1 MNIEP
6 LSKKIYDKAV
16 ALGITQ
22 IELKFSGGSDE
33 GYLSVYVNGQDG
45 WKSDTEFEGEVEG
58 WAWSAY
64 GYSGAGDGNDYGDD
78 VVYDIVNKKATSSE
92 WSMQRTEGYSEG
104 GDLEIAEEIA
114 EEIE

>member
-33 GYLSVYVNGQDG
+33 GYLSVYLTPSGD
-45 WKSDTEFEGEVEG
+45 SEFEQEVEE
-58 WAWSAY
+58 WAWNAY
-64 GYSGAGDGNDYGDD
+64 SYGGAGDGNDYGDD

-92 WSMQRTEGYSEG
+92 WSMQRTEGDSEN
-104 GDLEIAEEIA
+104 GDLEIAEEI
-114 EEIE
+114 E

>member
-16 ALGITQ
+16 SLGITQ

-33 GYLSVYVNGQDG
+33 GYLNVYVNDERGFSSNTG
-45 WKSDTEFEGEVEG
+45 FEQEIEG
-58 WAWSAY
+58 WAWQAY

-78 VVYDIVNKKATSSE
+78 VVYDLVEKTATASS
-92 WSMQRTEGYSEG
+92 WSMQRTDGDSE
-104 GDLEIAEEIA
+104 DAALEIAE
-114 EEIE
+114 

>member
-16 ALGITQ
+16 SLGITQ

-33 GYLSVYVNGQDG
+33 GYLNVYVNDEKGF
-45 WKSDTEFEGEVEG
+45 SSNTEFEQQIEG
-58 WAWSAY
+58 WAWDTY

-78 VVYDIVNKKATSSE
+78 IVYDLVEKTATASS
-92 WSMQRTEGYSEG
+92 WSMQRTEGYSE
-104 GDLEIAEEIA
+104 DAALKIAE
-114 EEIE
+114 

>member
-16 ALGITQ
+16 SLGITQ

-33 GYLSVYVNGQDG
+33 GYLNVYVNDERGF
-45 WKSDTEFEGEVEG
+45 SSNTEFEQEIEG
-58 WAWSAY
+58 WAWQAY

-78 VVYDIVNKKATSSE
+78 VVYDLVEKTATASS
-92 WSMQRTEGYSEG
+92 WSMQRTDGDSE
-104 GDLEIAEEIA
+104 DAALEIAE
-114 EEIE
+114 

>member
-16 ALGITQ
+16 SLGITQ

-33 GYLSVYVNGQDG
+33 GYLNVYVNDEKGF
-45 WKSDTEFEGEVEG
+45 SSNTEFEQQIEG
-58 WAWSAY
+58 WAWQAY

-78 VVYDIVNKKATSSE
+78 IVYDLLNKTATASS
-92 WSMQRTEGYSEG
+92 WSMQRTEGYSE
-104 GDLEIAEEIA
+104 DAALKIAE
-114 EEIE
+114 

>member
-16 ALGITQ
+16 SLGITQ

-33 GYLSVYVNGQDG
+33 GYLNVYVNDEKGF
-45 WKSDTEFEGEVEG
+45 SSNTEFEQEIEG
-58 WAWSAY
+58 WAWDTY

-78 VVYDIVNKKATSSE
+78 VVYNLVEKTATASS
-92 WSMQRTEGYSEG
+92 WSMQRTEGDSEG
-104 GDLEIAEEIA
+104 AALEIAE
-114 EEIE
+114 

>member
-16 ALGITQ
+16 SLGVTQ

-33 GYLSVYVNGQDG
+33 GYWNVYVNTQDG
-45 WKSDTEFEGEVEG
+45 FESNTDLEQEIEG
-58 WAWSAY
+58 WAWQAY

-78 VVYDIVNKKATSSE
+78 VVYDLLNKTATASS
-92 WSMQRTEGYSEG
+92 WSMQRTEGYSE
-104 GDLEIAEEIA
+104 DAALEIAE
-114 EEIE
+114 